1 MKEAFRLTRKD
12 GAPSIDGVTAAG
24 YAQNLEA
31 NLSDLLERIKS
42 GRYQAPPVRRVYI
55 PKGDGAGSLRA
66 ALYRCC
72 SASHVAIIS
81 ERGLPL
87 SAKKWPPGFGPF
99 ASGNTTNL
107 TVGTREPGAVAE
119 DNNV

>member
-55 PKGDGAGSLRA
+55 PKGDGALSDPLTFQPSRRRWHKGWSSGARRQRVSAHAQQAERMRHMGVLM
-66 ALYRCC
+66 C
-72 SASHVAIIS
+72 SS
-81 ERGLPL
+81 
-87 SAKKWPPGFGPF
+87 
-99 ASGNTTNL
+99 
-107 TVGTREPGAVAE
+107 
-119 DNNV
+119 